1 MERSSPTGL
10 NQPFIL
16 HRTSHGPTLCTQ
28 CVHHDCFFLMHHID
42 SQREFTG
49 LNCRGIICGA
59 LCSLAAYMGNA
70 REAIRR
76 DLFAI
81 NPVLVNCDVSVLVVV
96 VVVKVSWYAIFF
108 KRHHFGV

>member
-1 MERSSPTGL
+1 
-10 NQPFIL
+10 
-16 HRTSHGPTLCTQ
+16 
-28 CVHHDCFFLMHHID
+28 MHHID
-42 SQREFTG
+42 SQCEFTG

-81 NPVLVNCDVSVLVVV
+81 NPVLVNCDISVLVVV

-108 KRHHFGV
+108 